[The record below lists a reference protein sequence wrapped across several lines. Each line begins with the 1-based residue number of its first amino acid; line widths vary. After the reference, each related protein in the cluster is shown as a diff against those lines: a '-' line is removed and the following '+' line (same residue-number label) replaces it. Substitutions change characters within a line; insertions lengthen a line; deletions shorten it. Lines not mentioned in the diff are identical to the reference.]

1 NLASHTHKVA
11 FLRCL
16 PSIHLSMFQWV
27 RREVLYRVYE
37 FSLFQALV
45 SISDGIADTLNLT
58 DTERVNGLAC
68 LSGVLDCF
76 LDRLPGVVRALLD
89 CVPGIVR
96 ALLDCVPGIV
106 RALLDC
112 VPGVVRTLLDGR
124 AEWRNV
130 SAPPV
135 CLRWQR

>member
-1 NLASHTHKVA
+1 
-11 FLRCL
+11 
-16 PSIHLSMFQWV
+16 MFQWV

-96 ALLDCVPGIV
+96 ALLDCVPG
-106 RALLDC
+106 
-112 VPGVVRTLLDGR
+112 VVRTLLDGR